1 MTEETLKVL
10 KVVAVSVHDPHHVD
24 ESEHD
29 DAALTAPDIASQLPV
44 KTGDTFEVFGRDV
57 NWWLYVK
64 HLESEKKGYIPS
76 TCVVPMKEDA
86 ANEEKEELVNNMEPS
101 TDWAANLK
109 MFPEVPEE
117 EEGVDRAQ
125 CPEEKANIFSKL
137 TFWWLNGLIFKGFKN
152 PLVDGDLWA
161 LGKSNRSVTIVPK
174 FMEKWAR
181 EEKRCAIGKHCP
193 VEEQCQLE
201 QVKLKEEEN
210 DVHADTEF
218 LPKKDEKQKDE
229 KKEKKASLLRAI
241 VYLFGRQFL
250 LGMVL
255 KVINDIIQFAQP
267 QLLNLLISYTRD
279 RSNPDDKWKGYVYA
293 IAMFLVA
300 MTISLV
306 IHQYFQI
313 VFVLGMKIRTAII
326 GMVYAK
332 ALALNNRSRNE
343 STAGEMVN
351 LMAVDAQR
359 LMDLTTYINVLWS
372 SPLTIIIALY
382 FLYDTMGPAVFAGV
396 GVLVLLIPFNMVVSR
411 IARKLQVKQM
421 EAKDKRIKLVN
432 EIFSG
437 IKVLKLYAWEESFM
451 SQVMKIR
458 AKELHQLKNAAYL
471 NASFAFTFT
480 CAPFM
485 VALATFAIFVL
496 TGNELTANKAFVAL
510 SLFNILRYP
519 ITFLPNVIISLIQGK
534 VSIDRLTHFLNLE
547 ELDPNNVEK
556 TMPEH
561 ISSQAIHV
569 EDGSFSWDK
578 EEAPILQNINVN
590 IQSGSLVAVVGA
602 VGCGKTTLL
611 SAFLGETEKIAGKV
625 YVQGSVAY
633 VPQQAW
639 IQNATVRDNILF
651 GKSLDPKRYCRTVNS
666 CALRTDMDIL
676 PGGDMTEIG
685 EKGINLSGG
694 QKQRIS
700 LARAVYFD
708 ADIFLLDDPL
718 SAVDSHVGKHIF
730 DKVIGP
736 RGKLRKKTRVFVTH
750 GVAFLPQVDQIIV
763 MQNGRISEVGTYN
776 ELLENEGAFS
786 EFLKTFAADQHVED
800 DDPGTK
806 QEPALPEIPETIEE
820 VDFSPRS
827 GSLEA
832 LWNSREGGLQAQ
844 ECARGGSSEA
854 LECARGS
861 SSQVHE
867 CPRGDSSQAL
877 GACKADSSVLRK
889 RIERRLS
896 VVTVETV
903 DLDCQFIRPDHD
915 DDEDKIIEVE
925 KAETGRVRFAVFWA
939 YAKSVKVYLAVAL
952 VLFIVLAEIASVFSG
967 IWLAS
972 WSASNVTTSAERDR
986 YLGGYAG
993 LGVTQAF
1000 CVLMS
1005 SLSLALGSKIASR
1018 HLHKSILVNVMH
1030 LPMSFFEST
1039 PLGRIVNRF
1048 SKDISTID
1056 DKVPMSLASFLRT
1069 FCTVVGTIIAISFA
1083 TPMFLVVII
1092 PLGAL
1097 YFFIQRIYVA
1107 TSRQL
1112 KRIESVSRSPIFNN
1126 FFETINGASTI
1137 RAFGQQ
1143 DRLIQ
1148 DNYHRVDENH
1158 VAYFPGVSANRW
1170 LALRLEF
1177 VGNLAILFAAIFAV
1191 IRRDSIDSGLVGLSI
1206 TYALQVTASLNWM
1219 VRMSSELETNI
1230 VSVERV
1236 KEYAETTTEAD
1247 WIVQDNRPPD
1257 DWPDQGSIVMSDF
1270 DLRYREGL
1278 PLVLKQINCDIK
1290 PGEKIGIVGRTGAG
1304 KSTLTLA
1311 LFRILERAG
1320 GKILIDGI
1328 DISKLGLQDLRSRLT
1343 IIPQDPVLFSGT
1355 LRLNLDPFDSHT
1367 DEELWGILE
1376 LSHLKNFVSGLEQ
1389 GLLYPVTEEG
1399 GNLSVGQRQLV
1410 CLARALLR
1418 KSKVL
1423 VLDEATAAVDLE
1435 TDELIQQTIRREFS
1449 DRTIFTIAH
1458 RLNTIMDYT
1467 RIMVLD
1473 KGFLVEFDTPENL
1486 LAQKGIFFSM
1496 AQDAGLA

>member
-24 ESEHD
+24 DSEHD

-86 ANEEKEELVNNMEPS
+86 ANEDIS
-101 TDWAANLK
+101 AGRNLK
-109 MFPEVPEE
+109 SSNLSANH
-117 EEGVDRAQ
+117 AQ

-201 QVKLKEEEN
+201 QAKLKEEEN

-250 LGMVL
+250 LAIVL

-561 ISSQAIHV
+561 ISMLTFKVAHWWQLLVLLA
-569 EDGSFSWDK
+569 
-578 EEAPILQNINVN
+578 AARLLYCLP
-590 IQSGSLVAVVGA
+590 SL
-602 VGCGKTTLL
+602 GKQKKLL
-611 SAFLGETEKIAGKV
+611 AKSM
-625 YVQGSVAY
+625 YRQGSVAY

-832 LWNSREGGLQAQ
+832 LWNSRESGLQAQ

-877 GACKADSSVLRK
+877 GVCKADSSVLRK
-889 RIERRLS
+889 RIDRRLS

-972 WSASNVTTSAERDR
+972 WSASNVTSSAERDR

-1005 SLSLALGSKIASR
+1005 SLCLALGSKIASR

-1097 YFFIQRIYVA
+1097 YFFIQ
-1107 TSRQL
+1107 L

-1143 DRLIQ
+1143 ERLIQ

-1247 WIVQDNRPPD
+1247 WIVPDNRPPD

-1278 PLVLKQINCDIK
+1278 PL
-1290 PGEKIGIVGRTGAG
+1290 IGIVGRTGAG

-1473 KGFLVEFDTPENL
+1473 KGFLVEFDPPENL
-1486 LAQKGIFFSM
+1486 LAQKGIFYSM

>member
-24 ESEHD
+24 DSEHD

-229 KKEKKASLLRAI
+229 KKEKKASLLRTI

-250 LGMVL
+250 LAMVL

-485 VALATFAIFVL
+485 VEKLKICR
-496 TGNELTANKAFVAL
+496 VA
-510 SLFNILRYP
+510 
-519 ITFLPNVIISLIQGK
+519 
-534 VSIDRLTHFLNLE
+534 
-547 ELDPNNVEK
+547 
-556 TMPEH
+556 
-561 ISSQAIHV
+561 
-569 EDGSFSWDK
+569 
-578 EEAPILQNINVN
+578 
-590 IQSGSLVAVVGA
+590 
-602 VGCGKTTLL
+602 
-611 SAFLGETEKIAGKV
+611 
-625 YVQGSVAY
+625 
-633 VPQQAW
+633 
-639 IQNATVRDNILF
+639 
-651 GKSLDPKRYCRTVNS
+651 
-666 CALRTDMDIL
+666 
-676 PGGDMTEIG
+676 
-685 EKGINLSGG
+685 
-694 QKQRIS
+694 
-700 LARAVYFD
+700 
-708 ADIFLLDDPL
+708 
-718 SAVDSHVGKHIF
+718 
-730 DKVIGP
+730 
-736 RGKLRKKTRVFVTH
+736 
-750 GVAFLPQVDQIIV
+750 
-763 MQNGRISEVGTYN
+763 
-776 ELLENEGAFS
+776 
-786 EFLKTFAADQHVED
+786 
-800 DDPGTK
+800 
-806 QEPALPEIPETIEE
+806 
-820 VDFSPRS
+820 
-827 GSLEA
+827 
-832 LWNSREGGLQAQ
+832 
-844 ECARGGSSEA
+844 GSSI
-854 LECARGS
+854 CMK
-861 SSQVHE
+861 
-867 CPRGDSSQAL
+867 L
-877 GACKADSSVLRK
+877 GNQLGRVLY
-889 RIERRLS
+889 
-896 VVTVETV
+896 
-903 DLDCQFIRPDHD
+903 CQL
-915 DDEDKIIEVE
+915 
-925 KAETGRVRFAVFWA
+925 VRFAVFWA

-1005 SLSLALGSKIASR
+1005 SLCLALGSKIASR
-1018 HLHKSILVNVMH
+1018 HLHRSILVNVMH

-1158 VAYFPGVSANRW
+1158 VAYFPGVTANRW

-1247 WIVQDNRPPD
+1247 WIVPDNRPPD

-1467 RIMVLD
+1467 RVMVLD
-1473 KGFLVEFDTPENL
+1473 NGSIIEFDSPNSL
-1486 LAQKGIFFSM
+1486 IARRGQFYSM
-1496 AQDAGLA
+1496 VRDARINFTSVNPD